1 MTREHDFEPVRGLP
15 EALPAGEEI
24 LWQGAPDWR
33 ALSKSLFHVK
43 AIAIYGGLLCIWRF
57 AAAMHDG
64 QGLFAASGAAVNVA
78 VIMTL
83 AVGLFCLLA
92 WLIAR
97 TTVYTITN
105 RRVVMRIGV
114 ALSITLNIPFRIV
127 ASADCRLRKDGSG
140 DIPLSLSGNNKIAY
154 PHLWPHARPWRFAR
168 PEPMLR
174 GIPDAEAVAGLLATA
189 LGQAVLSQRH
199 DAGRMEKAQLA
210 APSPPAIAAE

>member
-1 MTREHDFEPVRGLP
+1 MPREHDYEPVHGLP

-24 LWQGAPDWR
+24 LWQGGPDWW
-33 ALSKSLFHVK
+33 ALAKSLFHVK
-43 AIAIYGGLLCIWRF
+43 AIALYGGLLCAWRV
-57 AAAMHDG
+57 AATLHDG
-64 QGLFAASGAAVNVA
+64 QGLLAALDAALTVA
-78 VIMTL
+78 VLMAL
-83 AVGLFCLLA
+83 AIGLFFLLA

-114 ALSITLNIPFRIV
+114 ALSVTFNIPFSII

-140 DIPLSLSGNNKIAY
+140 DIPLSLQGANKIAY

-174 GIPDAEAVAGLLATA
+174 AIPDAEAVAGLLTTA
-189 LGQAVLSQRH
+189 LGQSMMSRRQ
-199 DAGRMEKAQLA
+199 AGMSEDSPQTLA
-210 APSPPAIAAE
+210 PTPPAIAAE